1 MIKIFYFLFIIFF
14 LFNTSSAS
22 VKNKII
28 DNLREIKNISFD
40 FRQKIEDEEETG
52 KCIIEYP
59 KKIYCLYNNIYNKI
73 LVSDGNSLVIKSN
86 KNRQY
91 YRYPLE
97 KTPLNILLN
106 KRLLMENIDKIDEK
120 LLNKTH
126 YVFPIKIDESLVN
139 IFFDKEKYN
148 FVGWQT
154 EDIYQNRTATFIY
167 NLEYNKNLEKKL
179 FDLPKMH

>member
-28 DNLREIKNISFD
+28 DNLRDIKNISFD
-40 FRQKIEDEEETG
+40 FRQKIGDEEETG

-126 YVFPIKIDESLVN
+126 YVFSIKIDESLVN

-154 EDIYQNRTATFIY
+154 EDIYQNLTATFIY